1 MVPHRER
8 PLLASRFP
16 VHVTLRLADGLPTL
30 RDGRVYAQIR
40 ACFAAANRV
49 SEESGRA
56 RVVHYAVLRNHVH
69 LLVEAKDR
77 DALSRGLQGLGIR
90 LARAVNRFAER
101 TGAVFGDRYHA
112 HILRTPREVRNALA
126 YVLNN
131 ARHDGIGR
139 LRRDWIDPYSSAAA
153 FDGWLRPVPRV
164 GFAIPV
170 ARAHTWLLTKG
181 WRRHGLLDPAI
192 APAAP

>member
-1 MVPHRER
+1 
-8 PLLASRFP
+8 
-16 VHVTLRLADGLPTL
+16 L
-30 RDGRVYAQIR
+30 RDGRIYPQIR
-40 ACFAAANRV
+40 VCFAAANRL

-56 RVVHYAVLRNHVH
+56 RIVHYAVLRNHLH

-77 DALSRGLQGLGIR
+77 EALSRGLQGLGIR
-90 LARAVNRFAER
+90 LARAVNRFAGR
-101 TGAVFGDRYHA
+101 AGAVFGDRYHA

-131 ARHDGIGR
+131 ARHHGIGR

-153 FDGWLRPVPRV
+153 FDGWLQPVSRV
-164 GFAIPV
+164 RFAIPV
-170 ARAHTWLLTKG
+170 AQAHTWLLAKG

-192 APAAP
+192 VPAPP